1 VTPDVGDGVTSGR
14 PHRRRSS
21 LHVRNN
27 FNTELCRHST
37 KSEVWLVSWAYPPPR
52 TTHAKIKPQRRLY
65 SDLLKSTVAAA
76 CLEIKIEYGT
86 RSRGLIWTRSKKA
99 RPPHLRAQ
107 MDYCRS
113 QPREGL
119 WARDAEQVRTMVRL
133 KAAEIAFRE
142 LPRIAEPLALR
153 KAPAVGGGA
162 SRLRR
167 RAGSRSRLSPAPGR
181 CRPAGRHPA
190 ARDPAQ
196 AVSHAVALTGV
207 GD

>member
-119 WARDAEQVRTMVRL
+119 WARAM
-133 KAAEIAFRE
+133 AARHSCSRE
-142 LPRIAEPLALR
+142 HAAH
-153 KAPAVGGGA
+153 
-162 SRLRR
+162 
-167 RAGSRSRLSPAPGR
+167 RLSLPPPLTSALAALTP
-181 CRPAGRHPA
+181 PPLDPRH
-190 ARDPAQ
+190 ARHVAQ
-196 AVSHAVALTGV
+196 SAISHASCRRH
-207 GD
+207 